1 MVDEFRKE
9 ITNHL
14 DIKVL
19 LNRIMSI
26 ERSMSELF
34 DTDQLSS
41 LQERPKMR
49 INEVRKLRSV
59 FTGKKDEK

>member
-49 INEVRKLRSV
+49 INEVRKLRSI
-59 FTGKKDEK
+59 FTGKKNEK

>member
-14 DIKVL
+14 DIKIL

>member
-26 ERSMSELF
+26 ERSISELF

-49 INEVRKLRSV
+49 INEVRKLRSI